1 MFTRKFSKKNSLAVL
16 TAGAMTLTLIAGPA
30 QADIEVVELFASG
43 GVHTNFGWSVA
54 MSDATA
60 IVGVLNGPAYIY
72 RFNGGVWMEEA
83 QITTSD
89 GVGGQ
94 FGFNVSID
102 GDVAIIGANR
112 GFVDLDVLDAGTAW
126 VFRFNPA
133 TGVWDEEQKL
143 TSPGVAKFDQFGSR
157 VAVSGNVALIA
168 AQSSDE
174 MGSQSGSA
182 YVFRYDPALPPGS
195 QWVEESKLIA
205 SDAATQDGNSFGAP
219 SINGDVAVLA
229 VPKHDHVGDKSG
241 AAYVFRYD
249 PAMGM
254 WFEEQELIPSD
265 NATGD
270 EFGSGTLVRDDVIV
284 VSALTDDAGE
294 WSGSAYVFRYDPA
307 LAPGSRWVE
316 EAKLTAS
323 DAAAGDRFGTPEALS
338 DDLVVITSIFDD
350 DAGTDLGSVYTFRFD
365 GTDWIEEA
373 KVSFPDAPALWHPT
387 AASIIADELAHMVI
401 GVPVSKEAYAVS
413 FLPQTP
419 LGFDVSVDL
428 NGGAGAPDGV
438 TVTFDEVISPGE
450 TTVTISDTPPGPPLS
465 GFKVCNP
472 ATYFDISTTAVFS
485 GEITVCINY
494 SALSCSGGP
503 NLQHWNN
510 PGWVGPIFGTE
521 FDDDINMIVC
531 GNFDSLSPFAIFELD
546 SDDDGV
552 ADDEDNCPTVANAD
566 QLDFDGDGIGDACD
580 NDQDND
586 GLTDDVETNT
596 GVFVDATDT
605 GTDPFDSDTDN
616 DGLLD
621 GAEVDIAV
629 DGCPD
634 PTVYDSD
641 GDGLRD
647 GLEVLF
653 APFTSPCNADSDA
666 DGIPDDIDPFP
677 LDPGGTPGYIEG
689 KLRVIAGNI
698 PFEDLS
704 FFIAPNANAAEARR
718 STLSNWANTAANLVA
733 AGNYNGAI
741 QLLDNTL
748 LKRVDGVDGPGED
761 DWVEDSFVR
770 FLISSTIDEVI
781 DLLELL

>member
-1 MFTRKFSKKNSLAVL
+1 MFTRKFSKRDSLPIF
-16 TAGAMTLTLIAGPA
+16 TAGAMTLALVAGPA

-60 IVGVLNGPAYIY
+60 VVGVLNGPAYIY

-94 FGFNVSID
+94 FGVNVSID

-126 VFRFNPA
+126 VFRFNPV

-143 TSPGVAKFDQFGSR
+143 TGSAVAKFDQFGSR
-157 VAVSGNVALIA
+157 VSVSGNAAMIA
-168 AQSSDE
+168 AQGDDE
-174 MGSQSGSA
+174 AGDWSGSAYVFRYDPALAPGSQWVEETKLIASDAAAGDGNSFGTTSVSGDVAILGAPHHDHGASNTGSVYVFRFDPGLGMWFEEQELIASDAAANDRFGGRVLVDGDVIVASANENDDAGTDSGSA

-195 QWVEESKLIA
+195 QWVEEQK
-205 SDAATQDGNSFGAP
+205 
-219 SINGDVAVLA
+219 
-229 VPKHDHVGDKSG
+229 
-241 AAYVFRYD
+241 
-249 PAMGM
+249 
-254 WFEEQELIPSD
+254 LIPSD
-265 NATGD
+265 T
-270 EFGSGTLVRDDVIV
+270 
-284 VSALTDDAGE
+284 
-294 WSGSAYVFRYDPA
+294 
-307 LAPGSRWVE
+307 
-316 EAKLTAS
+316 
-323 DAAAGDRFGTPEALS
+323 AAGDWFGAPVALS
-338 DDLVVITSIFDD
+338 GDLVVIASFFDD
-350 DAGTDLGSVYTFRFD
+350 DAGTDLGAVYTFRFD

-373 KVSFPDAPALWHPT
+373 KVSFPDAPALWHPA

-438 TVTFDEVISPGE
+438 TVTFDEVTSPGE
-450 TTVTISDTPPGPPLS
+450 TTVTISDIPPGPPLS

-485 GEITVCINY
+485 GEVTVCINY

-552 ADDEDNCPTVANAD
+552 ADGEDNCPTVANAD

-580 NDQDND
+580 DDQDND

-634 PTVYDSD
+634 PTVFDSD
-641 GDGLRD
+641 GDGLSD
-647 GLEVLF
+647 GFEVLF
-653 APFTSPCNADSDA
+653 KKTNPCNSDSDA

-689 KLRVIAGNI
+689 QLRDLAENI
-698 PFEDLS
+698 GFEDLF
-704 FFIAPNANAAEARR
+704 FFIAPNSNAAEARR
-718 STLSNWANTAANLVA
+718 STLSNWATTAANLVA

-748 LKRVDGVDGPGED
+748 LKRVDGVEGPGED
-761 DWVEDSFVR
+761 DWVENSFVR
-770 FLISSTIDEVI
+770 FLISSTVKQVI